1 MTGATDPR
9 GTDGYATITSPG
21 NDPLAITVGAMK
33 RVPTSIDHVV
43 KPDLGAPGNRII
55 SLVAYNGAIASNSSA
70 NKIPSSYYRA
80 TPGANY
86 SSDYYRLSGT
96 SMAAPG
102 GTPI

>member
-43 KPDLGAPGNRII
+43 KPDLGRSRQP
-55 SLVAYNGAIASNSSA
+55 
-70 NKIPSSYYRA
+70 
-80 TPGANY
+80 
-86 SSDYYRLSGT
+86 DYL
-96 SMAAPG
+96 AG
-102 GTPI
+102 GL